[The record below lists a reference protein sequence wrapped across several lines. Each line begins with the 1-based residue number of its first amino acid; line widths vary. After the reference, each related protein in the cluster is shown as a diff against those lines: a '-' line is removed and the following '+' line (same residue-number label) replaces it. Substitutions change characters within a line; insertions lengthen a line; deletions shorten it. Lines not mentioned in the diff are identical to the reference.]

1 MNKYKELNELY
12 IKIKSQDVEKQN
24 IKHITS
30 HRYNKNKKGSPTL
43 SHQHH
48 KIPDKHLKM
57 ISLFNFKTNLKNK
70 IKIPLLN
77 YFQKSNPLPN
87 HI

>member
-30 HRYNKNKKGSPTL
+30 HRYNKNKKLG
-43 SHQHH
+43 
-48 KIPDKHLKM
+48 KM
-57 ISLFNFKTNLKNK
+57 
-70 IKIPLLN
+70 
-77 YFQKSNPLPN
+77 
-87 HI
+87 